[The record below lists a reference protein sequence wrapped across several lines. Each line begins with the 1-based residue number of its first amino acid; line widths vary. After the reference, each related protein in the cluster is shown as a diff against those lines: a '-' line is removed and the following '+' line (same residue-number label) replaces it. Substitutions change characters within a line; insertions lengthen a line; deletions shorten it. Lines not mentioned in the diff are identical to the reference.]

1 MSPSPEGPA
10 AEASDPTIV
19 SDELLT
25 RLGHLLAHEAVELQ
39 DLEVV
44 IRLKIKQ
51 VSANS

>member
-25 RLGHLLAHEAVELQ
+25 RLGHFLAHKAVVLQ
-39 DLEVV
+39 CLEVG
-44 IRLKIKQ
+44 IRVKIKP
-51 VSANS
+51 VSVYS